1 MEETYIVYV
10 QVNPGDCVVAVN
22 SSAFLTQTEGWV
34 EVDRG
39 TGDHYHHA
47 QGNYLPKPLYTQE
60 GIPCYKLENGAVVER
75 SQEELEADLA
85 GLVEPVTPLEQLR
98 ADVDFLAALQ
108 GVVL

>member
-1 MEETYIVYV
+1 MEEYTVYV
-10 QVNPGDCVVAVN
+10 QINEGACVVAVN

-39 TGDHYHHA
+39 TGDRYHHA
-47 QGNYLPKPLYTQE
+47 QGNYLPQPLYTKE

-75 SQEELEADLA
+75 SQGELAADLA
-85 GLVEPVTPLEQLR
+85 GLVGPVRPLEQLR